1 MNGQPTKILFYQA
14 SQHHQQASVVCNDA
28 TYQNTITS
36 QCQSHLALK
45 HHCMTFAGQGFLVLA
60 KTLNHLNSVHR
71 NTS

>member
-1 MNGQPTKILFYQA
+1 MDSLLKSYSIKPVNTISK
-14 SQHHQQASVVCNDA
+14 ASVVCNDA
-28 TYQNTITS
+28 TYQNTIIS